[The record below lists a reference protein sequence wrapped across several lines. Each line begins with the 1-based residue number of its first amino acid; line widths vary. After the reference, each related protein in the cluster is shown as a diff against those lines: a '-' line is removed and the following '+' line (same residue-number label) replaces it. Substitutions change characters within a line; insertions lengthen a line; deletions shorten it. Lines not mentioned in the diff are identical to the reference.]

1 MPINLKRVPFDINFA
16 AKYRGISFELCL
28 PSPVTDYGYGVAIG
42 QGVFFHAK
50 IIFRVKVE
58 FPAG

>member
-1 MPINLKRVPFDINFA
+1 MPINLKRVSFDINFA

-28 PSPVTDYGYGVAIG
+28 PSPVTDYGYGAAIG
-42 QGVFFHAK
+42 CCHAK
-50 IIFRVKVE
+50 SPFRVKVE